1 MICGIAICTLAATD
15 CFFQPPMFNSLLR
28 WAPLLAAVAGR
39 AFASKNKTHKSAAKR
54 FFKLSTG
61 GYAHAPA
68 GRNHNFATKSNP
80 YRRRH
85 RGMELCTTGQ
95 NSRIAKLHA

>member
-1 MICGIAICTLAATD
+1 MLGGLLKWT
-15 CFFQPPMFNSLLR
+15 SLLVG
-28 WAPLLAAVAGR
+28 PVGGR
-39 AFASKNKTHKSAAKR
+39 AFASKNKTNKSAAKR

-85 RGMELCTTGQ
+85 RGMEPCTAGQ
-95 NSRIAKLHA
+95 NARIARLHI